1 MNAKTLALLAG
12 FLCSAGPLFAQ
23 GQQASPAEQ
32 RLREQLKSTMLQ
44 LRNAETER
52 ATLLAGQTERDQK
65 IKKIEEQV
73 AALTKQATEDKE
85 AAEKAAI
92 KLNEEIAARTADLA
106 RVNELLVKSD
116 AAGKK
121 TAELAKTKEE
131 QRAKLA
137 AQTIQLQR
145 TVAEQRTKNAKMFET
160 ASEVLSRY
168 EKFGLGTAITAREP
182 FTGITRARLQS
193 LADEYDDQLSAQ
205 RIAAAVTPEKAE
217 PAEVKK
223 RAKP

>member
-1 MNAKTLALLAG
+1 MRGKLLTLIVGGLLCAV
-12 FLCSAGPLFAQ
+12 PVFAQ

-32 RLREQLKSTMLQ
+32 RLREQLKATMLQ

-52 ATLLAGQTERDQK
+52 ATLQAAQTERDQK
-65 IKKIEEQV
+65 IKKSEEQV

-85 AAEKAAI
+85 AADKAAA
-92 KLNEEIAARTADLA
+92 KLTEEITARTADLA

-116 AAGKK
+116 AAGKT
-121 TAELAKTKEE
+121 TAELAKTREE

-145 TVAEQRTKNAKMFET
+145 TVADQRTKNAKMFET

-182 FTGITRARLQS
+182 FVGITRARLQS
-193 LADEYDDQLSAQ
+193 LVDEYDDKLSAQ
-205 RIAAAVTPEKAE
+205 RI
-217 PAEVKK
+217 
-223 RAKP
+223 KP

>member
-1 MNAKTLALLAG
+1 MNAKTFALLTG
-12 FLCSAGPLFAQ
+12 CIFSAGSLFAQ
-23 GQQASPAEQ
+23 AQQASPAEQ
-32 RLREQLKSTMLQ
+32 RLREQLKQTSAQ
-44 LRNAETER
+44 LRNAESER
-52 ATLLAGQTERDQK
+52 ATLQAAQAERDQK
-65 IKKIEEQV
+65 IKKLEEQI

-85 AAEKAAI
+85 AADKAAV

-121 TAELAKTKEE
+121 TAELAKTREE

-145 TVAEQRTKNAKMFET
+145 TVADQRTKNAKMFES

-182 FTGITRARLQS
+182 FVGITKARLQS
-193 LADEYDDQLSAQ
+193 LVDEYDDKLSAQ
-205 RIAAAVTPEKAE
+205 RI
-217 PAEVKK
+217 
-223 RAKP
+223 KP

>member
-1 MNAKTLALLAG
+1 MNARTFALLAA
-12 FLCSAGPLFAQ
+12 FLCHAAPLFAQ
-23 GQQASPAEQ
+23 AQQANPAEQ
-32 RLREQLKSTMLQ
+32 RLREQLKATMVQ

-65 IKKIEEQV
+65 IKKSEEQV
-73 AALTKQATEDKE
+73 AALTRQATEDKE
-85 AAEKAAI
+85 AADKAAV
-92 KLNEEIAARTADLA
+92 KLNEDIAARTADVA
-106 RVNELLVKSD
+106 RVTDLVAKSD
-116 AAGKK
+116 ASLKK
-121 TAELAKTKEE
+121 TAELAKTREE

-145 TVAEQRTKNAKMFET
+145 TVAEQRMKNGKMFET

-193 LADEYDDQLSAQ
+193 LVDEYDDKLSAQ
-205 RIAAAVTPEKAE
+205 RITAGVTPEKPE
-217 PAEVKK
+217 TPD
-223 RAKP
+223 AKTKQKQ

>member
-1 MNAKTLALLAG
+1 MNARTLALLAAL
-12 FLCSAGPLFAQ
+12 LCSAAPLFAQ
-23 GQQASPAEQ
+23 AQQASAGEL

-65 IKKIEEQV
+65 IKKFEEQV

-85 AAEKAAI
+85 AAEKEAI
-92 KLNEEIAARTADLA
+92 KLNEEIAARTTDLA

-145 TVAEQRTKNAKMFET
+145 TVADQRTKNAKMFET

-182 FTGITRARLQS
+182 FVGITRARLQS
-193 LADEYDDQLSAQ
+193 LVDEYDDKLSGQ
-205 RIAAAVTPEKAE
+205 RI
-217 PAEVKK
+217 
-223 RAKP
+223 KP